1 MSEYYSSR
9 KNDCNGEK
17 RKKDNCGCGTVIVS
31 FTSAAGFPILFSST
45 AGNVDSTCSA
55 ALAVGS
61 NVIFALQC
69 LFEDGFE
76 IVAFTANG
84 AVNTYTLTNC

>member
-1 MSEYYSSR
+1 MSEYYSS
-9 KNDCNGEK
+9 KKHDCCGNK
-17 RKKDNCGCGTVIVS
+17 RKKDCGCGTVIVS
-31 FTSAAGFPILFSST
+31 FTSAAGFPITLSST

-55 ALAVGS
+55 ALAVGN

-69 LFEDGFE
+69 LFEDDFKV
-76 IVAFTANG
+76 VAFTANG